1 MAITFPR
8 AMPDF
13 GLATQAF
20 ELDRIDYLSPT
31 VGAGI
36 GSVSAGAP
44 LWSATW
50 ALGSTDSDDETEQL
64 RAWLT
69 SLRGSQRP
77 FFGAD
82 QRRRL
87 PRAYAE
93 AGLPAGFNGDATAW
107 SVNAD
112 RDVVTP
118 TLPAGFILMTGDYI
132 GFRWGTNGRTK
143 VRLLEGRVGTGP
155 VTVEPAVPTI
165 VPGNAI
171 AYVLNPVCV
180 MKLTPETEFGAMGVD
195 GQMAGKI
202 SAIQDLRA

>member
-8 AMPDF
+8 SMPRRS
-13 GLATQAF
+13 LATQKF
-20 ELDRIDYLSPT
+20 ELERIDYLSPT

-36 GSVSAGAP
+36 GSVTAGAP
-44 LWSATW
+44 VWAAEWSLT
-50 ALGSTDSDDETEQL
+50 GMTEDQVEEW

-82 QRRRL
+82 QRRSI
-87 PRAYAE
+87 PRAYKKT
-93 AGLPAGFNGDATAW
+93 GLPPGFNGDATAW

-112 RDVVTP
+112 RDVLTL

-132 GFRWGTNGRTK
+132 GFRWGANGRTK

-155 VTVEPAVPTI
+155 VTVEPAVPTV
-165 VPGNAI
+165 VPGNAV

-180 MKLTPETEFGAMGVD
+180 MKLTPDTEFGAMGVD

>member
-8 AMPDF
+8 SMPRRS
-13 GLATQAF
+13 LATQKF
-20 ELDRIDYLSPT
+20 ELERIDYLSPT

-36 GSVSAGAP
+36 GSVTAGAP
-44 LWSATW
+44 VWAAEWSLT
-50 ALGSTDSDDETEQL
+50 GMTEDQVEEW

-82 QRRRL
+82 QRRSI
-87 PRAYAE
+87 PRAYKKT
-93 AGLPAGFNGDATAW
+93 GLPPGFNGDATAW

-118 TLPAGFILMTGDYI
+118 TLPASFILMTGDYI
-132 GFRWGTNGRTK
+132 GFRWGANGRTK

-155 VTVEPAVPTI
+155 VTVEPAVPTV
-165 VPGNAI
+165 VPGNAV

-180 MKLTPETEFGAMGVD
+180 MKLTPDTEFGAMGVD

>member
-8 AMPDF
+8 PMPRRS
-13 GLATQAF
+13 LAVQKF
-20 ELDRIDYLSPT
+20 ELERVDYLSPT

-36 GSVSAGAP
+36 GSVTAGAP
-44 LWSATW
+44 VWAAEWSLTGMSEDRVEEW
-50 ALGSTDSDDETEQL
+50 

-82 QRRRL
+82 QRRSV
-87 PRAYAE
+87 PRAYKE
-93 AGLPAGFNGDATAW
+93 TGLPAGFSGDASAW

-118 TLPAGFILMTGDYI
+118 TLPAGFVLMTGDYI
-132 GFRWGTNGRTK
+132 GFRWGANGRTK

-155 VTVEPAVPTI
+155 VTVEPAVPTV
-165 VPGNAI
+165 VPSNAI

-180 MKLTPETEFGAMGVD
+180 MKLTPDTEFGAMGVD

>member
-8 AMPDF
+8 PMPRRS
-13 GLATQAF
+13 LAVQKF
-20 ELDRIDYLSPT
+20 ELERVDYLSPT

-36 GSVSAGAP
+36 GSVTAGAP
-44 LWSATW
+44 VWAAEWSLTGMSEDQVEEW
-50 ALGSTDSDDETEQL
+50 

-82 QRRRL
+82 QRRSV
-87 PRAYAE
+87 PRAYKE
-93 AGLPAGFNGDATAW
+93 TGLPAGFSGDASAW

-118 TLPAGFILMTGDYI
+118 TLPAGFVLMTGDYI
-132 GFRWGTNGRTK
+132 GFRWGANGRTK

-155 VTVEPAVPTI
+155 VTVEPAVPTV
-165 VPGNAI
+165 VPSNAI

-180 MKLTPETEFGAMGVD
+180 MKLTPDTEFGAMGVD